1 LPNFRIL
8 SLDGGGIRGVLT
20 AVLLDRLSAEYPR
33 LLQDLPSTIFAGT
46 STGGILALGLA
57 DGLPPSQLRDFYVV
71 NGKTIFDS
79 SWARDVV
86 DVAGLVGAKYDNEN
100 LKRILQEIFGGKKLQ
115 DLKSRVLVPSFRLDD
130 QEAGPAKRTWEPKF
144 FHNFPGNDSDGGSLV
159 VDVAMST
166 SAAPTYFPSY
176 GEYID
181 GGVIANNP
189 SMAAI
194 AQVLDGRNQ
203 PPYLG
208 TLKDIKLLSVGTGLS
223 LQYIAQQNVD
233 WGDAQWI
240 KPLLNIL
247 MEGSAGVADFQCIQL
262 LGERYY
268 RLAPVFPA
276 GRSFPLDDVG
286 KIVDLIDFARAVD
299 LTGTLAWLKTCA
311 W

>member
-1 LPNFRIL
+1 
-8 SLDGGGIRGVLT
+8 
-20 AVLLDRLSAEYPR
+20 
-33 LLQDLPSTIFAGT
+33 
-46 STGGILALGLA
+46 
-57 DGLPPSQLRDFYVV
+57 
-71 NGKTIFDS
+71 
-79 SWARDVV
+79 
-86 DVAGLVGAKYDNEN
+86 
-100 LKRILQEIFGGKKLQ
+100 
-115 DLKSRVLVPSFRLDD
+115 
-130 QEAGPAKRTWEPKF
+130 
-144 FHNFPGNDSDGGSLV
+144 
-159 VDVAMST
+159 
-166 SAAPTYFPSY
+166 
-176 GEYID
+176 
-181 GGVIANNP
+181 
-189 SMAAI
+189 MAAI